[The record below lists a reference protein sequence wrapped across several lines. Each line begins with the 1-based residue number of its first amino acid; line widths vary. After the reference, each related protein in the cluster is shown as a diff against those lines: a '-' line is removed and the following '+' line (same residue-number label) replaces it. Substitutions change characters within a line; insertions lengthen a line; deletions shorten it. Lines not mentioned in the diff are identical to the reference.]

1 MNHLTKPL
9 HSKNISMIVCDMAGT
24 IINENGIIY
33 QTINKTLLSLGI
45 NSSEYDMRKWGG
57 RDKFEI
63 IKDSIHENISC
74 YEKRIDLYKKAQYI
88 FPLKLEEEYFVNNK
102 ISLMDEKIFD
112 LFDVLRINGIK
123 VTLNTG
129 YPKNIQNKIIQKFN
143 LDLYVDDYISSE
155 EVVFGRPYPYM
166 IYNLMERNYVINPNN
181 VIKIGDTINDIKEGK
196 NANCGM
202 TIGVLSGHNNSQ
214 QLHNAGADIIYN
226 NIMDLN
232 INNLKDS
239 PFLL

>member
-1 MNHLTKPL
+1 
-9 HSKNISMIVCDMAGT
+9 
-24 IINENGIIY
+24 
-33 QTINKTLLSLGI
+33 
-45 NSSEYDMRKWGG
+45 
-57 RDKFEI
+57 
-63 IKDSIHENISC
+63 
-74 YEKRIDLYKKAQYI
+74 
-88 FPLKLEEEYFVNNK
+88 
-102 ISLMDEKIFD
+102 MDEKIFD

-143 LDLYVDDYISSE
+143 LDLHVDDYISSE

-214 QLHNAGADIIYN
+214 QLHNVGADIIYN

-232 INNLKDS
+232 INHLKDS